1 LKKNLTI
8 RQFLFKNYY
17 LLVVAA
23 WLVTFSFIIDNYW
36 SSNASLESVHKRITS
51 YVNEQENDY
60 KLFVNDGATISKAAS
75 GNYDA
80 DLLFKLQ
87 QKKYFLFFYKPD
99 ETESRNIIC
108 WNTQQVLPLN
118 SMLQGFDDKGFELLG
133 NGYYVWHRYKTSQFI
148 LITLIPVKW
157 NYFISNDY
165 LQNEFVFDKTLS
177 QHYDIGF
184 NDNQAKLIRSTDGTA
199 LFYVY
204 EKSAEVIEKNNP
216 VAIVLQIL
224 AILLVLLFL
233 HLMANF
239 LAFVKQWWVGALFLM
254 LALLFI
260 RIGWYYYQVPLN
272 FRQFE
277 LFDPSIYGSG
287 KFNRSLGDLLI
298 NALFFVWYAM
308 FLRQQLSKNAFSV
321 FLKVK
326 PAKWI
331 LLLVGSLFLLFFTFG
346 CSNIIRSLVADSQVS
361 FDVINFFTLSQFSAI
376 GFVILCCISIGYF
389 FICQAVVYYLK
400 PLFSKYFYQLFL
412 VVAVSGLAILT
423 FRIGNINGGFEI
435 YVLAWLILF
444 LILLNSSFSN
454 LFSTRFVSSKLVF
467 WLFFFSVSISVVMV
481 IENNFREVRNRYR
494 YAVILASKADPA
506 NETLINTMLTDFR
519 PDFLTKQFSRFS
531 ASQASN
537 LFLKDS
543 LISTNTTGYT
553 NKFDT
558 HIYTFNAA
566 EKALYN
572 EDSTGFNEINTVFNT
587 QSRPTGINGLY
598 YFDQSFDQYSFISRK
613 TLKDSTGR
621 LIGYVFILASPK
633 KQRREALYPELFSK
647 GRYNSI
653 ENSTAYAFAVY
664 NNWKLV
670 NSHNDYPF
678 PSVLKEKDFKAQ
690 QFNLIRKKNHTEIWY
705 YAGAGKMVVI
715 AKEKNSFIE
724 SITLFSYLFCSFL
737 LISALFWLINALISA
752 RFNKKKW
759 SSSWQLSIRNQI
771 HGTIIF
777 ISIVSFIVIG
787 IATILFFVMRYEDNN
802 REKLSRTIRI
812 MEKEVKNTIS
822 SGWRIF
828 DTAQISESSYN
839 QKLEQAVEKISEI
852 HGVDVNL
859 YDLKGNLR
867 VSSLPLPYIKGIL
880 STRMDPMAFYHLSKL
895 HDIQYFQKEEIGKL
909 SFMSN
914 YVPVIDAGGNN
925 YAYLNIPYFTSQSK
939 LKQEISNFLVTI
951 INLNAFIFLLAGIV
965 SLFITNRITQSF
977 SVISDKMKKIN
988 LGTRNEA
995 IEWNKD
1001 DEIGALV
1008 LEYNKMVNKL
1018 DESADQLAK
1027 TEREG
1032 AWKEMARQVAHEIK
1046 NPLTPMKLSMQFLQ
1060 RAIETNAPQIKELSD
1075 RVAGT
1080 LIEQINHLNQ
1090 IANEFSQFAQIG
1102 ESKKELFNLNEA
1114 ISSVLQLYATNNR
1127 LHLIH
1132 ELLPKPVMIL
1142 ADKTQINR
1150 LFTNLILNA
1159 IQSVPE
1165 GSQIIIEVHQH
1176 ILEDNVLTRITD
1188 NGQGISESIQPRIFT
1203 PNFTTKNS
1211 GTGLGLAMCKRIVEQ
1226 AEGEIWFETTLGKGT
1241 SFFVK
1246 IPLAG

>member
-8 RQFLFKNYY
+8 RQFLYKNFY

-36 SSNASLESVHKRITS
+36 SSNASLESVHKRISS
-51 YVNEQENDY
+51 YLNTQENDF
-60 KLFVNDGATISKAAS
+60 KLFVNDGAMITKAAS
-75 GNYDA
+75 GNYDE
-80 DLLFKLQ
+80 DILLKLQ
-87 QKKYFLFFYKPD
+87 QKKYFLFFYKPG
-99 ETESRNIIC
+99 ETESANIIC

-118 SMLQGFDDKGFELLG
+118 SMLQGFNDKGFELLG
-133 NGYYVWHRYKTSQFI
+133 NGYYVWHRYQTGQLMVI
-148 LITLIPVKW
+148 ALIPVKW

-165 LQNEFVFDKTLS
+165 LQNEFVFDRTLS

-184 NDNQAKLIRSTDGTA
+184 NDKQAKLIRSTDGTA

-204 EKSAEVIEKNNP
+204 EKSVEVIDKNNP
-216 VAIVLQIL
+216 VAIVLQIM

-239 LAFVKQWWVGALFLM
+239 LSYLKGWWVGAIFLL

-260 RIGWYYYQVPLN
+260 RIGWYYYQIPLN

-277 LFDPSIYGSG
+277 LFDPAIYGSG

-298 NALFFVWYAM
+298 NALFFVWYAIY
-308 FLRQQLSKNAFSV
+308 LRQQLSIHTVSV
-321 FLKVK
+321 YLKVK
-326 PAKWI
+326 PVKWL
-331 LLLVGSLFLLFFTFG
+331 LLLVGSLFILFFTFG

-361 FDVINFFTLSQFSAI
+361 FDVINFFTLSEFTAI
-376 GFVILCCISIGYF
+376 GFIILCCISIGYF
-389 FICQAVVYYLK
+389 FICQVLVYYLK
-400 PLFSKYFYQLFL
+400 PLFSKNFYQLFL
-412 VVAVSGLAILT
+412 VTAVTGLAVLT

-435 YVLAWLILF
+435 YVLIWLLLF

-454 LFSTRFVSSKLVF
+454 LFSTRFISSKLVF

-481 IENNFREVRNRYR
+481 IENNIREVRNRNH
-494 YAVILASKADPA
+494 YAEILASKADPA
-506 NETLINTMLTDFR
+506 SETLINSMLTDFR
-519 PDFLTKQFSRFS
+519 PDFLAKQFNRLSS
-531 ASQASN
+531 SQTSN

-558 HIYTFNAA
+558 HIYTFDAA
-566 EKALYN
+566 ERALYN

-598 YFDQSFDQYSFISRK
+598 YFDQSFDQYSFISKK
-613 TLKDSTGR
+613 TLKDTTDR

-647 GRYNSI
+647 GQYNSI

-678 PSVLKEKDFKAQ
+678 PSVLQEEDIKAQ
-690 QFNLIRKKNHTEIWY
+690 QFNLIRKKNHTELWY

-715 AKEKNSFIE
+715 AKDKNAFIE

-737 LISALFWLINALISA
+737 LISALFWLINALIRA

-759 SSSWQLSIRNQI
+759 SSYWQLSIRNQI

-880 STRMDPMAFYHLSKL
+880 STRMDPMAFFHLSKL
-895 HDIQYFQKEEIGKL
+895 NDIQYFQKEEIGKL

-977 SVISDKMKKIN
+977 SVISDKMKKIH

-995 IEWNKD
+995 IKWNKD

-1060 RAIETNAPQIKELSD
+1060 RAIETNAPQVKELSD

-1080 LIEQINHLNQ
+1080 LIEQIDHLNQ

-1102 ESKKELFNLNEA
+1102 ESKKELFNMNEA
-1114 ISSVLQLYATNNR
+1114 ISSVLQLYATNNK

-1132 ELLPKPVMIL
+1132 ELLPNPVMIM

-1150 LFTNLILNA
+1150 LFTNLVLNA

-1188 NGQGISESIQPRIFT
+1188 NGQGINESIKPRIFT

-1226 AEGEIWFETTLGKGT
+1226 AEGEIWFETTVGKGT